1 MNFSKEWEAF
11 TQTLVARAIGSYR
24 NSEEYTYY
32 QHRAKDIDELLT
44 NSLCEDE
51 KELVNE
57 ILFELDAA
65 ADRKTEIVYRQGL
78 RDGVTIL
85 KILGAFA
92 V

>member
-1 MNFSKEWEAF
+1 MNFSEEWEAF
-11 TQTLVARAIGSYR
+11 TQTLVARAVGNYR

-32 QHRAKDIDELLT
+32 RHRTKDIDELLT

-51 KELVNE
+51 KDLVDK

-65 ADRKTEIVYRQGL
+65 ADRETEVVYRQGL

-85 KILGAFA
+85 KSLG
-92 V
+92 VLV

>member
-1 MNFSKEWEAF
+1 MNFSKEWDAF
-11 TQTLVARAIGSYR
+11 TQTLVARAVGNYR
-24 NSEEYTYY
+24 SSEEYTYY
-32 QHRAKDIDELLT
+32 RHRAKDIDELLT

-51 KELVNE
+51 KELVDE

-65 ADRKTEIVYRQGL
+65 ADRETEVIYRQGL
-78 RDGVTIL
+78 RDGITIL

>member
-1 MNFSKEWEAF
+1 MNFSDEWETF
-11 TQTLVARAIGSYR
+11 TQALVARAVGNYR

-32 QHRAKDIDELLT
+32 RHRTKDIDELLS

-51 KELVNE
+51 KELVDK

-65 ADRKTEIVYRQGL
+65 ADRETEVVYRQGL
-78 RDGVTIL
+78 RDGVFIL
-85 KILGAFA
+85 KSLGML

>member
-1 MNFSKEWEAF
+1 MNFSEEWEAF
-11 TQTLVARAIGSYR
+11 MQALVARAVGNYR

-32 QHRAKDIDELLT
+32 RHRTKDIDELLT

-51 KELVNE
+51 KDLVDK

-65 ADRKTEIVYRQGL
+65 ADRETEVVYRQGL

-85 KILGAFA
+85 KSLG
-92 V
+92 VLV

>member
-11 TQTLVARAIGSYR
+11 TQTLVARAVGNYR
-24 NSEEYTYY
+24 SSEEYTYY
-32 QHRAKDIDELLT
+32 RHRAKDIDELLS

-51 KELVNE
+51 KELVDE

-65 ADRKTEIVYRQGL
+65 ADRKTEIDYRQGL
-78 RDGVTIL
+78 RNGVTIL